1 MPRVQLP
8 RRTSHKHRPASPTDR
23 FLSQRAL
30 DQWLSR
36 LEARTPEV
44 RIELGLE
51 RVRQVLARLALDLGE
66 RRIVT
71 VAGTNGK
78 GSVIAFLESLARQA
92 GRGVFAY
99 TSPHLVHFAERM
111 RIDGEAAPAA
121 AIVAALDRV
130 EQARGDDYLS
140 YFEQITL
147 AALCL
152 AERSPVEL
160 VLLEVGLGGRLD
172 AVNVLDA
179 DVAVLTSI
187 GLDHTEWL
195 GPTRLAIG
203 REKIAVARAG
213 RPLVIGE
220 KRLPAGL
227 SDDIAAIG
235 AQHWQAGRDFRWRR
249 QGDGFVLHL
258 PGQRQQLPM
267 PSMAGP
273 WQLGNAACALAAWVC
288 LGPDWAIADEQRS
301 AALREAFVPGRLQT
315 VHHNP
320 DVVFDVAHNPAAARL
335 LARAL
340 GPKADGQDSI
350 AVFSA
355 LRDKAIEPIAR
366 ALDGCFSRWLIAP
379 LPGPRG
385 RSVPEI
391 QAALERAAVGGG
403 VEALESVA
411 GALLRALELAGDGDR
426 IVVFGS
432 FHTVAEAWPV
442 IKKPG

>member
-1 MPRVQLP
+1 MSRG
-8 RRTSHKHRPASPTDR
+8 
-23 FLSQRAL
+23 AL
-30 DQWLSR
+30 DQWLAR
-36 LEARTPEV
+36 LEARTPET

-51 RVRQVLARLALDLGE
+51 RVRQVFDRLALDLRGC
-66 RRIVT
+66 RVVT

-78 GSVIAFLESLARQA
+78 GSVVAFLESLARQA
-92 GRGVFAY
+92 GRRVLAY
-99 TSPHLVHFAERM
+99 TSPHLVDFAERM
-111 RIDGEAAPAA
+111 RLDGQPAPEA
-121 AIVAALDRV
+121 AIVAELDRV
-130 EQARGDDYLS
+130 EQARGQDYLS

-152 AERSPVEL
+152 AERSAVEL

-172 AVNVLDA
+172 AVNVVDA

-227 SDDIAAIG
+227 NDDIAAIG
-235 AQHWQAGRDFRWRR
+235 CQVWRAGRHFRWRR
-249 QGDGFVLHL
+249 QGDGFLLTL

-267 PSMAGP
+267 PAMAGP
-273 WQLGNAACALAAWVC
+273 WQLGNAACALAAWHC
-288 LGPDWAIADEQRS
+288 LGPDWALTDAQCA
-301 AALREAFVPGRLQT
+301 AALGQAFVPGRLQT
-315 VHHNP
+315 VHHDP
-320 DVVFDVAHNPAAARL
+320 DILLDVAHNPAAARL
-335 LARAL
+335 LAKAL
-340 GPKADGQDSI
+340 GPVAAGQRSL

-355 LRDKAIEPIAR
+355 LRDKAVEPIAR
-366 ALDGCFSRWLIAP
+366 ALNGCFSDWLLAP

-385 RSVPEI
+385 RSVGEI
-391 QAALERAAVGGG
+391 QSALQHAAVGGR

-411 GALLRALELAGDGDR
+411 DALKRARELAGNGDR

-442 IKKPG
+442 IKKLG